1 MQMIMV
7 AHEWIRSGIMVELIV
22 EGNVQGGV
30 KEWSLV
36 DWRVFYFWDLN
47 TTYIVVWSKQIIVMT
62 TEEKIRALKNKLK
75 ECDTESILGNIS
87 LTYITQADV
96 DGLIDR
102 KTRFIDSE
110 LMSPQKQRLY
120 LAGQNWQ
127 CHLASCSIYV
137 P

>member
-96 DGLIDR
+96 DG
-102 KTRFIDSE
+102 
-110 LMSPQKQRLY
+110 
-120 LAGQNWQ
+120 
-127 CHLASCSIYV
+127 
-137 P
+137 

>member
-1 MQMIMV
+1 
-7 AHEWIRSGIMVELIV
+7 
-22 EGNVQGGV
+22 
-30 KEWSLV
+30 
-36 DWRVFYFWDLN
+36 
-47 TTYIVVWSKQIIVMT
+47 MT

-120 LAGQNWQ
+120 LAGLLMSTEYSGKSPVYDENRS
-127 CHLASCSIYV
+127 LFKGESCLWCISCL
-137 P
+137 PTFLCWMF